1 MTKAE
6 LVETVLKNKQLPG
19 MSKRAANLVVDAV
32 FETLA
37 KAIKKDKRF
46 TFPGFGTF
54 TVRKRGARTGR
65 NPQTGATI
73 KIAASKTVTF
83 KPAPDFKKTL

>member
-6 LVETVLKNKQLPG
+6 LVEAVLKNKELPE
-19 MSKRAANLVVDAV
+19 MSKRTANLVVDAV
-32 FETLA
+32 FEALS

-54 TVRKRGARTGR
+54 TVRKRSARSGR

-73 KIAASKTVTF
+73 KIPASKTVTF
-83 KPAPDFKKTL
+83 KPAPDFKKSL